1 MRRRIV
7 RAFVRIWV
15 PGGAMLA
22 LGGCALSDQQ
32 LQGILSSV
40 ITTVLETAATS
51 VITAATADSAQP

>member
-1 MRRRIV
+1 MRRRMV
-7 RAFVRIWV
+7 RAFLRIWV

-40 ITTVLETAATS
+40 VTTVLETAATS
-51 VITAATADSAQP
+51 VITAAAGDNQP